1 MSRILFGC
9 QDKIKWNVSV
19 TLSLDENMKTIIII
33 IIIIIIILIII
44 SMHKQKVCALKFL
57 YLKLNGNNCLKSK

>member
-9 QDKIKWNVSV
+9 QDKIKWDVSV
-19 TLSLDENMKTIIII
+19 TLSLDENMKTT
-33 IIIIIIILIII
+33 IIIIILIII
-44 SMHKQKVCALKFL
+44 SMHKQKACALKFL